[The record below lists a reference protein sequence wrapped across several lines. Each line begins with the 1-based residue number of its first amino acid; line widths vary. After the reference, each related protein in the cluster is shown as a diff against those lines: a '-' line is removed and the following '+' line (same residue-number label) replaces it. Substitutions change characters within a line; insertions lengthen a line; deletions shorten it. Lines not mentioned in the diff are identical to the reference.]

1 MMRAEEECGE
11 KRQRGV
17 EKKIEETK
25 IKLWAQSKKAQRQ
38 YYKNKIERQAYHGGN
53 FIGHH

>member
-11 KRQRGV
+11 KRQREV
-17 EKKIEETK
+17 EKTK
-25 IKLWAQSKKAQRQ
+25 IKLWAQSKTAQRQ

-53 FIGHH
+53 FISHH

>member
-17 EKKIEETK
+17 EKIEKTK
-25 IKLWAQSKKAQRQ
+25 IKLRDSTTKTK
-38 YYKNKIERQAYHGGN
+38 
-53 FIGHH
+53 